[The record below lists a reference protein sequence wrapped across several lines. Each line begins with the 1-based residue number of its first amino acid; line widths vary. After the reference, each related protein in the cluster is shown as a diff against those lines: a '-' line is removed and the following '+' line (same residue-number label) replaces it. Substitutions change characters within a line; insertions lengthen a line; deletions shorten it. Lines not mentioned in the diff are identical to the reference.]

1 MAREEEDREDLL
13 REATALVE
21 RVELAVD
28 GIADHVVIGFRRTGE
43 VSVYIGADPA
53 LHFNGRNELRRAYV
67 EGRLL
72 KAERGRLVS
81 LTRERSAAKVALVR
95 HEFNAAETVALLTD
109 VAGRLEELRIVLSG
123 ASFRVVG
130 QVPEDRDVVA
140 RVRDWLASLEIPV
153 AIAAVA
159 RL

>member
-21 RVELAVD
+21 RVELAVA
-28 GIADHVVIGFRRTGE
+28 GAAEHVVVGFRRDGQA
-43 VSVYIGADPA
+43 SVFFGADPA
-53 LHFNGRNELRRAYV
+53 LHFNSRNELRRAYV
-67 EGRLL
+67 QGRLL

-81 LTRERSAAKVALVR
+81 LARQRAEKEVALVR
-95 HEFNAAETVALLTD
+95 HEFDAAETAALLDD
-109 VAGRLEELRIVLSG
+109 VAARLRQLRG
-123 ASFRVVG
+123 ALEGAECSVVG
-130 QVPEDRDVVA
+130 QVPAEGDVVM
-140 RVRDWLASLEIPV
+140 RVRAWLASIEFPL